1 MTAKL
6 FADATMALED
16 MHSIAV
22 EGQAR
27 DVAPDM
33 QWVLVGHLRAGVAG
47 LEAILGDIAACFGK
61 SRTVISLNRGQVF
74 Q

>member
-33 QWVLVGHLRAGVAG
+33 QWLLVGHLRAGVAV
-47 LEAILGDIAACFGK
+47 LETILAEIAVQLGAA
-61 SRTVISLNRGQVF
+61 R
-74 Q
+74 